1 MERYTI
7 DKFVEYMKK
16 QKVKTLF
23 FLYKDKF
30 IEIDKYEILYLN
42 NNANCWVVNIEG
54 KDLRFYQCF
63 IKI

>member
-16 QKVKTLF
+16 QKAKTLF

-42 NNANCWVVNIEG
+42 NNANSWAVNIEG
-54 KDLRFYQCF
+54 KDLKFYQCF